1 MRAGIPRRCRGPR
14 CGRSPQGNAC
24 VKLHHAN
31 ALPRR
36 ATFQVEQ
43 AHASKYGEIFHE
55 AAEEMEL
62 KFGDPSGAGQD
73 AGSSFFSRVYLD
85 NGWRTGTYQAFAHDK
100 SGLRVVP
107 YAEVQQIVFEAAE
120 DEPVRAVGV
129 KAIIHGQSRYYGA
142 KMEVILS
149 AGAVASP
156 KLLLLSGI
164 GDAESLNDLDITP
177 QVDLPGVGRNMQDH
191 LYGVV
196 HVERK
201 ATLNKDVWLGRDIFA
216 ALNPLNVAKVLLGA
230 RGPLSDT
237 GWPYQALLNVNGH
250 GHNSRRPD
258 VQLIIGS
265 TDVDAD
271 YGIAFWDI
279 VRLNRS
285 HYESLYPSETEGQ
298 R

>member
-1 MRAGIPRRCRGPR
+1 
-14 CGRSPQGNAC
+14 
-24 VKLHHAN
+24 
-31 ALPRR
+31 
-36 ATFQVEQ
+36 
-43 AHASKYGEIFHE
+43 
-55 AAEEMEL
+55 MEL

-216 ALNPLNVAKVLLGA
+216 ALNPLNVAQVLLGA

-279 VRLNRS
+279 VRFNRS